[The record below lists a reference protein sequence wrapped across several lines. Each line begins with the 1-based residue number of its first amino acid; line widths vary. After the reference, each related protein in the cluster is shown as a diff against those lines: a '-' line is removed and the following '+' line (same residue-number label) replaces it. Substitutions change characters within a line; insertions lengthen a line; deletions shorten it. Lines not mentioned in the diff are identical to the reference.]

1 MIVMMVERT
10 PILDTCTYAFLMV
23 GICVVG
29 FPIFYAVT
37 AATLPLDKVA
47 LVPMPLIPG
56 DQFLVNIQAAW
67 NKVHLGR
74 QLINSFIMAS
84 GITVGKIAVSMLGA
98 FSIVYFDYRFRKVAF
113 ATVFCTL
120 MLPVEV
126 RILPTYEMA
135 ANLFGPLQWLVDVVH
150 LNGLLQ
156 WITGNHFEISLE
168 WSLLNSYTGLI
179 LPLVASATCTFLF
192 RQFFLTIPEELCEAA
207 KLDGASALVF
217 FWKILLPLSTTNIA
231 ALVVIEFVYG
241 WNQYLWPLLVTTSPD
256 MTTAVIGLKDL
267 IPQADDVPMWNVA
280 MAGSLLVMTPPVLVV
295 LLMQRWFVKGLV
307 EREK

>member
-1 MIVMMVERT
+1 MMVERT
-10 PILDTCTYAFLMV
+10 PLLDTLTYAFLLL

-37 AATLPLDKVA
+37 AATLPLEVVA
-47 LVPMPLIPG
+47 RVPMPLIPG
-56 DQFLVNIQAAW
+56 DQFLANLGTAW
-67 NKVHLGR
+67 DKGHLGR

-84 GITVGKIAVSMLGA
+84 GITAGKIAVSMIGA
-98 FSIVYFDYRFRKVAF
+98 FSIVYFDYRFRKIAF

-135 ANLFGPLQWLVDVVH
+135 ANMFGPLQWLVDALRLGTIVE
-150 LNGLLQ
+150 
-156 WITGNHFEISLE
+156 WFTGHEFTFNLE

-207 KLDGASALVF
+207 KLDGASPMVF
-217 FWKILLPLSTTNIA
+217 FRRILLPLSTTNIA

-241 WNQYLWPLLVTTSPD
+241 WNQYLWPLLITTSPD
-256 MTTAVIGLKDL
+256 MTTAVIGLKNL
-267 IPQADDVPMWNVA
+267 IPQADDLPTWNVA
-280 MAGSLLVMTPPVLVV
+280 MAGSLFVMAPPVLVV
-295 LLMQRWFVKGLV
+295 LFMQRWFVKGLV